1 MKSSTSKK
9 TVDPAVSQLDFVMRD
24 PLAQWIDR
32 KAWSSLQAALLAY
45 LWALSTSFLISIAAG
60 TLLPRPGVRAL
71 LGDGFYFIS
80 ETVTVFVVWMYYV
93 WLCNSP
99 KQVLTKLEEGG
110 TLQIRKDDL
119 EAVKPILASRIPF
132 LTASL
137 LSVIAGGLYFYQYNG
152 YGTVLWYN
160 TKPIFVAIRTI
171 LVIVPTAYV
180 VGFVIVRSVVNTL
193 VFRSLLRNV
202 NVNPMHPD
210 RAGGLLPL
218 GQYALRST
226 YVIALGGMVAALAE
240 YSLYTR
246 GLLFTFHYFHI
257 VILLYVIVAPLS
269 FFAPLGTARNAMLN
283 AKNQLLL
290 KISKQFNADFSEAYQ
305 ELEGSAEELKA
316 TIDKVEQLQ
325 RIQVLTIS
333 FPVWPFDIAT
343 LRRFSLTVSSPFV
356 TIGLSILTDMIKD
369 ALTKG

>member
-1 MKSSTSKK
+1 MKPSTSKQ
-9 TVDPAVSQLDFVMRD
+9 DGESNASSLDFSLGD
-24 PLAQWIDR
+24 PLARWIER
-32 KAWSSLQAALLAY
+32 RGWSGLQVALIAY
-45 LWALSTSFLISIAAG
+45 IWALGTSFLIAMLAG
-60 TLLPRPGVRAL
+60 TLLPRSDLRAL
-71 LGDGFYFIS
+71 LSDSFYFIS

-99 KQVLTKLEEGG
+99 KQVLIKLEKGG
-110 TLQIRKDDL
+110 ALHIREDDL
-119 EAVKPILASRIPF
+119 RTVQPILGSRIPN
-132 LTASL
+132 LTAFL
-137 LSVIAGGLYFYQYNG
+137 VSVVAGILYFYQYNG
-152 YGTVLWYN
+152 YATALWYN
-160 TKPIFVAIRTI
+160 TKPIFLALRVL

-180 VGFVIVRSVVNTL
+180 TGHVIIRSIVNTL
-193 VFRSLLRNV
+193 VFRGLLRNV
-202 NVNPMHPD
+202 TVNPMHPD

-226 YVIALGGMVAALAE
+226 YVIALAGVVAALAE

-246 GLLFTFHYFHI
+246 GILFTFHYFHV
-257 VILLYVIVAPLS
+257 VILLYVIVAPLA

-290 KISKQFNADFSEAYQ
+290 KISKQFNADFSEAYE
-305 ELEGSAEELKA
+305 ELEGSAEKLKA

-325 RIQVLTIS
+325 RIQALTTS

-343 LRRFSLTVSSPFV
+343 LERFFLTISSPFL

-369 ALTKG
+369 ALT